1 MCAYD
6 DVINLDVTSRTGIRR
21 TMATFT
27 AIEQRAY
34 IKIEYYRGARSVEI
48 LNTLQSVCGK
58 DALPKTTVYR
68 WIDEFKRGRTDVE
81 LKHSPGRPVEATA
94 PENVEKI
101 QELLKTDRRL
111 TCEEVAR
118 EIGISRGSAHAA
130 LTTNLNMRRI
140 AARWVPHC
148 LSEEQKT
155 ERMETAKTLLKR
167 YIKEGESFLNRI
179 VAIDETWIRS
189 YEPELKRQSS
199 EWHTPASP
207 RPIKFRRKQGH
218 LKMMMIFAYDSV
230 GVLVAERIPL
240 GKTVNKEVYSNFL
253 MKKLRP
259 AIRKRRRSLFN
270 AVPLILHDNASC
282 HKSERVTSL
291 LTSYEWDVL
300 PHPPYSPDMSPP
312 DFDLFPKLKEP
323 LRGIRFDDLDEL
335 EAEVAK
341 QVRLL
346 NSGCLATGISDLPKR
361 WESVIE
367 KQGCYIEG
375 M

>member
-1 MCAYD
+1 MCAYH
-6 DVINLDVTSRTGIRR
+6 DVIYSDVTSRAGIRS

-27 AIEQRAY
+27 AVEQRAY
-34 IKIEYYRGARSVEI
+34 IKIEYYRGTKGVEI

-68 WIDEFKRGRTDVE
+68 WIDQFKEGRNEVE
-81 LKHSPGRPVEATA
+81 IKHSPGRPVDATA
-94 PENVEKI
+94 SENVEKI
-101 QELLKTDRRL
+101 KELLNTDRRL

-118 EIGISRGSAHAA
+118 EVGISRGSAHTI

-148 LSEEQKT
+148 LSDDQKT
-155 ERMETAKTLLKR
+155 GRMDIAQNLLDR
-167 YIKEGESFLNRI
+167 YKNEGDSFLNRI

-207 RPIKFRRKQGH
+207 RPIKFRRKQGN

-230 GVLVAERIPL
+230 GVLAAERVPW
-240 GKTVNKEVYSNFL
+240 GKTVNKEVYRDFL

-259 AIRKRRRSLFN
+259 AIRKKRRTLLE
-270 AVPLILHDNASC
+270 AKPLILHDNASC

-291 LTSYEWDVL
+291 MTSYEWYVL
-300 PHPPYSPDMSPP
+300 PHPAYSPDMSPP

-323 LRGIRFDDLDEL
+323 LRGIRFGDLEEL

-341 QVRLL
+341 QVRLI
-346 NSGCLATGISDLPKR
+346 NSGCLATGVSDLPRR

-367 KQGCYIEG
+367 KKGCYIEG